1 VTGEE
6 AATPLGLFLS
16 GLLAVLVVG
25 GTVMV
30 AAVLWELVLRLSAP
44 AARRRRAARRN
55 ARRARVAPG
64 PLDVPRHRERPER
77 TRHAEPG
84 T

>member
-1 VTGEE
+1 MTGEE

-16 GLLAVLVVG
+16 GLGAVLAIG
-25 GTVMV
+25 GTVVV
-30 AAVLWELVLRLSAP
+30 AAVLWETLLRITSRT
-44 AARRRRAARRN
+44 ARERRARRRN